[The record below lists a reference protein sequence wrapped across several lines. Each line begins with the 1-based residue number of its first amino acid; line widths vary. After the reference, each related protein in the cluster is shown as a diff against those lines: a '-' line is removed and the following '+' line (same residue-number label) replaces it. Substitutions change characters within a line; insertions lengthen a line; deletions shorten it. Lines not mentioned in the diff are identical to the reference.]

1 MITLW
6 LLGVWVHNPL
16 RYDVIEQRNG
26 LSNYFIHEYFGP
38 IKAILVIPPIKNQIL
53 LKYMYEKVA
62 KETRVKS

>member
-38 IKAILVIPPIKNQIL
+38 IE
-53 LKYMYEKVA
+53 M
-62 KETRVKS
+62 TKSHSSHSTY